1 MVNLT
6 ELLKKIFI
14 ELPES
19 IPFPPLF
26 FWPLTKVKNIYFT
39 TPKSTEEVYQIEGFD
54 LYQLAQAS
62 NIANVT
68 FSNRQFRIRNVTQA
82 VAVGLSVNRTI
93 LPPVGNIGV
102 LGYHR
107 NDILDTITGNSI
119 DRLLTPNN
127 GEIADI
133 PRQYFAANQPQSNS
147 LAVSEKRSGIN
158 NRGNAPEDWR
168 LTNEVV
174 SEERHFSGKVAQQK
188 EVQLTGKNDQL
199 KIESGKLRVR
209 GRLNGPEGE
218 VPEAPSL
225 ADFAETN
232 EISLTDHLG
241 PEGVVPEA
249 PSLADFAETNEISLT
264 DHSGP
269 EGVVPEAP
277 SLADF
282 AETNEIRLADQSGPE
297 GEVPEAPSLADFIV
311 KPRSQSPAEMP
322 DVSATRFGAGLAE
335 ETVGAAL
342 SAGGAELGSAVGASG
357 GALVIGTLG
366 IAGVASLSSNKQPK
380 ITGQGDTSSKAT
392 DDKYA
397 KRRKGDVKDDSM
409 YAKPVKPVMILVNR
423 AGQSVLN
430 EAAHAA
436 ESDVT
441 VKLDLSTPA
450 ALPASVGRPAP
461 LATPEADFALDA
473 LNKSPLRH
481 QILDRCEIT
490 LAANQDGFRVKNLNP
505 EYYDRGA
512 IYEVRE
518 IDADLS
524 EPVHRCYVLMDGKRV
539 AVRPVVMPV
548 NGVKY
553 EIYDESHPAKGY
565 ALTFSCGRWQ
575 LQEPTSLQLTDP
587 LIQAITPDMIATDRM
602 EATLS
607 VPDDRGLQWSHDQK
621 SYLRI
626 KGHYI
631 HVLQDQNNINNY
643 RIESLDKLHG
653 INLYYHKSRFWLS
666 VKSDNHILA
675 KSNVKDEE
683 KATHCKL
690 IKKYLMNAYI
700 HMKENNVIRCFAK
713 IKAALVLHAKIEAGS
728 IKQISILT
736 LDFLEHFLKFY
747 GRDDLYGAEK
757 LTIQTAWVRHVRLPL
772 SKNTQVRPKRINELF
787 TDVPHFLKMLTDYV
801 LEKPVVS
808 ILEKF
813 QTSIRSLST
822 EPMPQYGIN
831 SKQKQFHYKS
841 EGSIVLT
848 NITIYGNS
856 YFIKRVVTVLNEI
869 RKMNLGKKII
879 EDLKDKSFTI
889 HPPTMNAIEREKEGK
904 FYAKNSAGG
913 NIAFDPDNRIIG
925 RERALCDE
933 PWRKRA
939 PAVAL
944 YHELL
949 HIYYKY
955 QNVTFTSVD
964 GKIKQKI
971 VGGHSA
977 VDEGLIV
984 GVNVYKEKT
993 FSLFEFGNKAYLAK
1007 YNCEPISEN
1016 EFRKEYAMMNHKEYF
1031 LRPYYVKHRNKKLK
1045 KK

>member
-1 MVNLT
+1 MVNLNQ
-6 ELLKKIFI
+6 LLEKIFI

-19 IPFPPLF
+19 ILFPPLF
-26 FWPLTKVKNIYFT
+26 FWRVTQVKNVYFT
-39 TPKSTEEVYQIEGFD
+39 MPKSTDEVYQTEGRE
-54 LYQLAQAS
+54 LYQLTQES

-82 VAVGLSVNRTI
+82 LAVGLLVNQTI
-93 LPPVGNIGV
+93 LPPVGNIDV
-102 LGYHR
+102 LGYQR
-107 NDILDTITGNSI
+107 NDITDNITENSI

-127 GEIADI
+127 GELAET
-133 PRQYFAANQPQSNS
+133 PRHYFAAKRPPSN
-147 LAVSEKRSGIN
+147 LRAVSLKKSGIN
-158 NRGNAPEDWR
+158 DPGNSPEDGQ
-168 LTNEVV
+168 LTNEVI
-174 SEERHFSGKVAQQK
+174 SDERYFSGKVAQQK
-188 EVQLTGKNDQL
+188 EVQLTGKNDQPE
-199 KIESGKLRVR
+199 IESGKQRVS
-209 GRLNGPEGE
+209 GRLKGPEGE

-232 EISLTDHLG
+232 EIRLT
-241 PEGVVPEA
+241 
-249 PSLADFAETNEISLT
+249 
-264 DHSGP
+264 
-269 EGVVPEAP
+269 
-277 SLADF
+277 
-282 AETNEIRLADQSGPE
+282 DQSGPE
-297 GEVPEAPSLADFIV
+297 GEVPEAPSLTDFAETNEIRLADQPGPEGEVPEAPSLTDFIV
-311 KPRSQSPAEMP
+311 KPRLQPPAEMP
-322 DVSATRFGAGLAE
+322 NVPATRFGTGLAE

-342 SAGGAELGSAVGASG
+342 SAGGTELGSEVGASG
-357 GALVIGTLG
+357 GALVGGALG
-366 IAGVASLSSNKQPK
+366 VAGVASLSSNKQPK

-392 DDKYA
+392 DDRYA
-397 KRRKGDVKDDSM
+397 KRREGDVKDDSM
-409 YAKPVKPVMILVNR
+409 YAKPIKPAMTLLNR

-430 EAAHAA
+430 KAAHAA
-436 ESDVT
+436 ESVVT
-441 VKLDLSTPA
+441 VKPDLSTPG
-450 ALPASVGRPAP
+450 ALPAPVERPAP

-473 LNKSPLRH
+473 LNTSPLRH
-481 QILDRCEIT
+481 QIIDRCEIT
-490 LAANQDGFRVKNLNP
+490 LAANQSGFRVNNLNP

-518 IDADLS
+518 IDADMS
-524 EPVHRCYVLMDGKRV
+524 EPVRRRYVLMDGKRV
-539 AVRPVVMPV
+539 AVRPVVMPA

-587 LIQAITPDMIATDRM
+587 LIQAITPDMIATDCM

-607 VPDDRGLQWSHDQK
+607 VPDDRGLQWSLDQK

-626 KGHYI
+626 KGRYI
-631 HVLQDQNNINNY
+631 RIVQDKNNINSY
-643 RIESLDKLHG
+643 RIESLDKSQG

-666 VKSDNHILA
+666 VESDNPIME
-675 KSNVKDEE
+675 KSNVKDEK

-713 IKAALVLHAKIEAGS
+713 IKAALALHAKIEAGS

-747 GRDDLYGAEK
+747 GRDDLYGAGK
-757 LTIQTAWVRHVRLPL
+757 LAIQTAWIRHVRLPL
-772 SKNTQVRPKRINELF
+772 LKNMQVRPKRINELF

-813 QTSIRSLST
+813 QTSIQSLSM
-822 EPMPQYGIN
+822 EPMPQYSIN

-841 EGSIVLT
+841 EGSIVVT
-848 NITIYGNS
+848 NITIYGNT
-856 YFIKRVVTVLNEI
+856 YFIKRVATVLNEI
-869 RKMNLGKKII
+869 RQMNLGKKII

-913 NIAFDPDNRIIG
+913 SIAFDPDNRIFG

-955 QNVTFTSVD
+955 HHVTFTSVD

-1007 YNCEPISEN
+1007 YHCEPISEN
-1016 EFRKEYAMMNHKEYF
+1016 EFRKEYAMMHHKEYF
-1031 LRPYYVKHRNKKLK
+1031 LRPYYVKHHNKKPQK
-1045 KK
+1045 K